1 MKGSHLERDGDG
13 FPVPELTSCELVP
26 GISFLIC
33 KPERKPMPR
42 DLGLWL
48 GGRCWCLRRM
58 GSILSGYPET
68 PRAPGELRGAAGRAG
83 VGPAEAETPAWR
95 QRTSARLSTANDEAP
110 YSPGRV
116 GSEAAASEALTGTH
130 GGILHRPLDHA
141 AIAASRPVLS
151 LLLLLAMEARPP
163 PPPRG
168 FEQRTG
174 RRP

>member
-1 MKGSHLERDGDG
+1 
-13 FPVPELTSCELVP
+13 
-26 GISFLIC
+26 
-33 KPERKPMPR
+33 
-42 DLGLWL
+42 
-48 GGRCWCLRRM
+48 M
-58 GSILSGYPET
+58 GSVLPSYPET
-68 PRAPGELRGAAGRAG
+68 PSAPGELRRAAGSAG

-116 GSEAAASEALTGTH
+116 GSQAAASEALTGTR
-130 GGILHRPLDHA
+130 GVILHRPLDHA
-141 AIAASRPVLS
+141 AIAASCPVHS
-151 LLLLLAMEARPP
+151 LPLLLAMEARPP

>member
-1 MKGSHLERDGDG
+1 MGR
-13 FPVPELTSCELVP
+13 VVVSC
-26 GISFLIC
+26 
-33 KPERKPMPR
+33 
-42 DLGLWL
+42 
-48 GGRCWCLRRM
+48 
-58 GSILSGYPET
+58 YPET
-68 PRAPGELRGAAGRAG
+68 PRAPGELLGAAGRAG
-83 VGPAEAETPAWR
+83 VGPEEAETPAWR

-116 GSEAAASEALTGTH
+116 GSGAAAGEALTGTR

-141 AIAASRPVLS
+141 AIATSRPVLC
-151 LLLLLAMEARPP
+151 LPLLLAMEARPP